1 MTQEIPVCCAKFI
14 KCKLKGNSELRH
26 PEGLSEPVEPGNL
39 PKHIMVGRSLNK
51 VSEQQETMVSVVNVS
66 PSPVKIYK
74 GVCLASMVPSHDIFS
89 LNRKIIYNRGKLSEM
104 VLILVLN

>member
-51 VSEQQETMVSVVNVS
+51 VSEQQET
-66 PSPVKIYK
+66 Y
-74 GVCLASMVPSHDIFS
+74 GV
-89 LNRKIIYNRGKLSEM
+89 RGECKP
-104 VLILVLN
+104 